1 MKNKKRGFFARIG
14 FKIFL
19 WYIRKNRNWKE
30 SLDTMFEQDNVAS
43 ETQNLAMKIFDKA
56 IHISETNLLIAPLSH
71 TYYAESDDIFMVLQS
86 RELTIV
92 NGKYQYNIIL
102 REKDA
107 HMLGDKFRR
116 VVESRRK
123 RMEKKMLINTNT
135 SLQNILD
142 NLGKSN
148 E

>member
-1 MKNKKRGFFARIG
+1 MKTKKRGFFGRLW

-19 WYIRKNRNWKE
+19 WYLRKRREWSE
-30 SLDTMFEQDNVAS
+30 SLETVFEQDNVSS

-56 IHISETNLLIAPLSH
+56 IHISDTNLLIAPLSQ
-71 TYYAESDDIFMVLQS
+71 TYYAESNDIFMVLQG
-86 RELTIV
+86 RDLTIV

-107 HMLGDKFRR
+107 GRLAINFRR

-142 NLGKSN
+142 NIGK